1 MHHAGVAADS
11 SIRCDIG
18 YVTVSCRQSLHAP
31 IADVCLVG
39 WALLQGEKGTH
50 RLVRNSPFN
59 AKGLRQ
65 TSFAGVEVM
74 PILAAAHAALEIPE
88 RDLEITTMRAG
99 GKGGQNVN
107 KVETGVRIVHIPTG
121 LAVKCTAERQQL
133 QNKAI
138 AMDLLR
144 AKLLVVLEE
153 QQARQLAEIR
163 GDVVKAE
170 WGQQI
175 RNYVLHPYQ
184 LVKDTRTG
192 AETSDTQVRDE
203 GCGLPGFRYL
213 ASCYHPLTHCSRAL

>member
-1 MHHAGVAADS
+1 MSLSAAGNPF
-11 SIRCDIG
+11 
-18 YVTVSCRQSLHAP
+18 AP
-31 IADVCLVG
+31 IADVCLVD

-65 TSFAGVEVM
+65 TSFAGVEVV
-74 PILAAAHAALEIPE
+74 PILAAASPHAALEILE
-88 RDLEITTMRAG
+88 KDLEVTTMRAG

-121 LAVKCTAERQQL
+121 LTVKCTAERQQL

-144 AKLLVVLEE
+144 AKLLVVMEE

-192 AETSDTQVRDE
+192 AETSDTQVRDA
-203 GCGLPGFRYL
+203 GCQGFG
-213 ASCYHPLTHCSRAL
+213 T